1 MNMYI
6 PTGHLYEDVTTH
18 YIKIIPGF
26 LVLSKSHSLEFEN
39 DPNDH
44 KSHRR
49 VANHWAI
56 HLWFLT
62 LSITTKISD
71 KTNEQG

>member
-39 DPNDH
+39 DQNDH
-44 KSHRR
+44 KTHKR
-49 VANHWAI
+49 VANHYAI
-56 HLWFLT
+56 HVWFLT
-62 LSITTKISD
+62 LSITFKVSD
-71 KTNEQG
+71 TAN